1 MKNELLRHL
10 VLAIQ
15 HRFQIAVDQLDE
27 DFKNFS
33 AGNQS
38 RTPLQLVQHINDLLE
53 VKCHQFLDEQN
64 LEASHR
70 SEKFHFETKQTFLL
84 LKKLNNRFLDEQI
97 NLDSQKR
104 LIQGPL
110 SDIFTHI
117 GQILLLRR
125 MYRNPAKGGNYASAD
140 IEIDLNNL
148 E

>member
-1 MKNELLRHL
+1 MKNKLLNHTL
-10 VLAIQ
+10 LTIQ
-15 HRFQIAVDQLDE
+15 HRFQIAIDQLDE
-27 DFKNFS
+27 DFKDFN

-53 VKCHQFLDEQN
+53 AKCHHLINEQN
-64 LEASHR
+64 VEASHR
-70 SEKFHFETKQTFLL
+70 SEKFHYETKQTFLL
-84 LKKLNNRFLDEQI
+84 LKKLNDRFFDEQI

-125 MYRNPAKGGNYASAD
+125 LYGKPAKGGNYASTD
-140 IEIDLNNL
+140 IKTNL
-148 E
+148 T